1 MIGETRQTARIR
13 ELDGVRG
20 VAITLVVVFHS
31 FYYAPPAGHH
41 PAGLVRGAFVFLE
54 RFFAAGWTGVDLFFV
69 LSGFLIGGILLD
81 VRESPNYFKTFY
93 LRRFYRI
100 IPVYYV
106 WIAMYVLVTTVLGQ
120 FLVGARTAAV
130 MFLFLQNF
138 GIPYPSLL
146 ADAWLLPAWSLAV
159 EEQFYLIA
167 PLLIHLVSRRKL
179 YALLGLAILAA
190 PLLRM
195 WVRYHFPQSTASL
208 SLAYT
213 LMPCRADSLAVGI
226 LAALLWRNKSFRE
239 WLDGH
244 SYFLAALTGLF
255 LLGMAALVAWSPA
268 DDSLPMQ
275 SVGYTWIAAFYGLVI
290 MSALAQPT
298 WPIAVI
304 ARFRWLG
311 EIGRVS
317 YCLYLIHDAV
327 RIGGGF
333 LLKSLRPNAPSW
345 EFVATNAGAAVIS
358 YLIARV
364 SWFYFE
370 HPLLRHGHEFK
381 Y

>member
-1 MIGETRQTARIR
+1 MIRDTRQTARVP
-13 ELDGVRG
+13 ELDGLRG
-20 VAITLVVVFHS
+20 MAITLVVIFHS
-31 FYYAPPAGHH
+31 FYYAPPPGHH
-41 PAGLVRGAFVFLE
+41 PVGLLKGAFVFLE

-81 VRESPNYFKTFY
+81 VSTSPNYFKTFY
-93 LRRFYRI
+93 LRRLYRI
-100 IPVYYV
+100 IPVYYL
-106 WIAMYVLVTTVLGQ
+106 WIALYLLLRTIMGQ
-120 FLVGARTAAV
+120 FLIGARSAAV

-146 ADAWLLPAWSLAV
+146 AYAWLLPAWSLAV

-167 PLLIHLVSRRKL
+167 PVVIRVVSRRNL
-179 YALLGLAILAA
+179 YALLGVAILAA
-190 PLLRM
+190 PLMRM
-195 WVRYHFPQSTASL
+195 WVRYHFPQSAGSP

-213 LMPCRADSLAVGI
+213 LTPCRADSLAVGI

-244 SYFLAALTGLF
+244 GNIIAALTGVF
-255 LLGMAALVAWSPA
+255 LLGMAALVAWSPSL
-268 DDSLPMQ
+268 DSLPMQ
-275 SVGYTWIAAFYGLVI
+275 SVGYTWIAVFYGLVI

-304 ARFRWLG
+304 ARVRWLR
-311 EIGRVS
+311 EIGRIS

-327 RIGGGF
+327 RIGAVS
-333 LLKSLRPNAPSW
+333 LLQRLRPTAPSW
-345 EFVATNAGAAVIS
+345 EFVATNAVAAMIS
-358 YLIARV
+358 YLIARL
-364 SWFYFE
+364 SWTCFE
-370 HPLLRHGHEFK
+370 YPLLRRGHGFK